1 MARGF
6 VIDLNLSEMD
16 SRNKDTLA
24 LNNLGGAGTSSALSL
39 FINNTSNESVMK
51 NSRSYNITNIERPLS
66 GGQPGNQLFFRFGV
80 PIDFRVGNLINIT
93 GVTPAEYN
101 LVDARVS
108 VIGTDFFVID
118 ITSEDVFPAYVSGGV
133 AEGSDFITESIPLGS
148 GPFQTT
154 RFSRRN
160 DEQVVFS
167 NNTRVTVKRTESESN
182 YVVINSDGV
191 DSFQL
196 AVEVSP
202 GVLSSAAFFADTSNI
217 ISIKRKDEVTLQNI
231 SNLNPFRLS
240 TIADNRNQ
248 GGSGGG
254 GEFGDGGV
262 LGLGGIQAGDLVPIT
277 DRTTL
282 QEIFSGINT
291 AVDLYN
297 FRRRRSVVVN
307 EEAFYDLPI
316 TFDGALAIK
325 NTEEIDITTP
335 GAPGLFIYNGN
346 DSVRAFSDNSN
357 PWSDTV
363 VGSGYTVTQSTV
375 ATVRA
380 LEVTR
385 PNFEDLNVT
394 VESGN
399 ALSEYTHKIPIRVED
414 GTGERTYFLL
424 AKLVN

>member
-16 SRNKDTLA
+16 SRNKDSLA

-51 NSRSYNITNIERPLS
+51 NSRSYNITNIERS
-66 GGQPGNQLFFRFGV
+66 GNQLFFRFGV
-80 PIDFRVGNLINIT
+80 PIDFKVGNLINIT

-133 AEGSDFITESIPLGS
+133 AEGSDFITEN
-148 GPFQTT
+148 
-154 RFSRRN
+154 FSNPSRTVFTRRN
-160 DEQVVFS
+160 EEQVVFS
-167 NNTRVTVKRTESESN
+167 NNTKVTVELQSSSAIQAT
-182 YVVINSDGV
+182 VINSDGV

-196 AVEVSP
+196 SVSAGLP
-202 GVLSSAAFFADTSNI
+202 FGFGDPDDILSIT
-217 ISIKRKDEVTLQNI
+217 RKDEVTLQNI

-414 GTGERTYFLL
+414 STGERTYFLL

>member
-16 SRNKDTLA
+16 SRNKDSLA

-39 FINNTSNESVMK
+39 LINNTSNESVMK
-51 NSRSYNITNIERPLS
+51 NSRSYNITNIERT
-66 GGQPGNQLFFRFGV
+66 GNQLFFRFGV

-108 VIGTDFFVID
+108 VIGTDFFVVD
-118 ITSEDVFPAYVSGGV
+118 VTSEDVFPAYVSGGV
-133 AEGSDFITESIPLGS
+133 AEGSDFITETIFKTVVGQGTFP
-148 GPFQTT
+148 TT
-154 RFSRRN
+154 LFSRRN

-167 NNTRVTVKRTESESN
+167 NNTRVTVTTTDSESQ
-182 YVVINSDGV
+182 YVVIDSDGV

-196 AVEVSP
+196 SIETPFGLYNTVNFPNPS
-202 GVLSSAAFFADTSNI
+202 DI
-217 ISIKRKDEVTLQNI
+217 ISITRKDEVTLENI

-240 TIADNRNQ
+240 TIANNRNQ
-248 GGSGGG
+248 GPSGGG

-262 LGLGGIQAGDLVPIT
+262 LGVSGIDAGDLIPIT
-277 DRTTL
+277 DRSTL
-282 QEIFSGINT
+282 QEIFSGISNNI
-291 AVDLYN
+291 DLYS
-297 FRRRRSVVVN
+297 FRRRRSVVVD
-307 EEAFYDLPI
+307 EDAFYDLPI
-316 TFDGALAIK
+316 TFDGALAIT
-325 NTEEIDITTP
+325 NTSEIDITTEGSP
-335 GAPGLFIYNGN
+335 GIFIYNGS

-363 VGSGYTVTQSTV
+363 VGSGYTTTQSTV
-375 ATVRA
+375 ATVRTLQA
-380 LEVTR
+380 TR
-385 PNFEDLNVT
+385 PNFEDLNVV
-394 VESGN
+394 VESGD
-399 ALSEYTHKIPIRVED
+399 ALNEYTHKIPIRVED